1 MIDAILFQ
9 ISTSYIHNYVRS
21 ADAQLGL
28 YYIAEYA
35 NNNNV
40 NIKVKKYSSNEPII
54 ANMLSLIEEYKCNI
68 IGFYVDSENLWT
80 IRRVIMTLK
89 KMIPDIFVIIGG
101 PQVSGD
107 AQLALKRIP
116 NVNCAVVG
124 EGERPVVEI
133 IKQIKESCLDFSK
146 IKGISFLNEIDEYCF
161 TGSQIP
167 IKNLDEYP
175 YPKRKKYTLD
185 EDVIFDQISTGRGCV
200 GQCAFCF
207 EGNKKE
213 NLLRLRSVENVIEEI
228 DYVVSNLNGQKYI
241 TFLDDTFIINPER
254 TKIICNH
261 LIEKYNGEIK
271 WFCEARV
278 DILIRNLHLLPLMK
292 KAGLIRIQLGGE
304 SGSQK
309 VLDAYNKNMQIEQLV
324 TVVKEIY
331 KVGIPSIYINY
342 IIGGAFET
350 LETFNDTVELAK
362 RILEIAPGCVEIGSS
377 LFSPYVGTPMRNHPS
392 NYGIKILDNDLL
404 RGPDGHIPTVET
416 NELNE
421 YKISQLKAIFD
432 SEIINTTKLL
442 LIKLSNEEILTHFHM
457 KRDYSINTN
466 WYDQCIGIESYKNYF
481 EAISYF
487 DFCSLKN
494 LNDEELQISVPHRTS
509 QPVADGECYFRK
521 VASDNFIKNS
531 ELESAVFLLSSGKIS
546 FCEIVDILSRSEK
559 FKHIDNIESAIM
571 DIYKQFDKERLVV
584 WKRSM

>member
-101 PQVSGD
+101 PQVTGD

-133 IKQIKESCLDFSK
+133 IKKIKESCLDFSK
-146 IKGISFLNEIDEYCF
+146 IKGIAYLNEIDEYCF

-185 EDVIFDQISTGRGCV
+185 EDVIFDQISTGRGCI

-466 WYDQCIGIESYKNYF
+466 WYNQCIGIESFKNYF

-494 LNDEELQISVPHRTS
+494 LNDEELQISVPHRTC
-509 QPVADGECYFRK
+509 QPVSDGENYFR
-521 VASDNFIKNS
+521 VINGNYVKNTL
-531 ELESAVFLLSSGKIS
+531 LEEAVFLLSSGKIS
-546 FCEIVDILSRSEK
+546 FCEIVDILSRSER
-559 FKHIDNIESAIM
+559 FKHIENIDSVILN
-571 DIYKQFDKERLVV
+571 IYKQFDKERLIV
-584 WKRSM
+584 WKRSL

>member
-101 PQVSGD
+101 PQVTGD

-133 IKQIKESCLDFSK
+133 IKKIKESCLDFSK
-146 IKGISFLNEIDEYCF
+146 IKGIGYLNEIDEYCF

-185 EDVIFDQISTGRGCV
+185 EDVIFDQISTGRGCI

-350 LETFNDTVELAK
+350 LETFNDTVELVK

-466 WYDQCIGIESYKNYF
+466 WYNQCIGIESFKNYF

>member
-1 MIDAILFQ
+1 MTDAILFQ

-35 NNNNV
+35 NVNNIS
-40 NIKVKKYSSNEPII
+40 IKIKKYSSNEPII
-54 ANMLSLIEEYKCNI
+54 ANMFSLLEKHKCSI

-89 KMIPDIFVIIGG
+89 KMLPDIFVIIGG
-101 PQVSGD
+101 PQVTGD

-116 NVNCAVVG
+116 NVNCAVIG

-133 IKQIKESCLDFSK
+133 IKQIKESCLDYSK
-146 IKGISFLNEIDEYCF
+146 IKGIGYLNEINEYCF

-175 YPKRKKYTLD
+175 YPKRKNYTLD
-185 EDVIFDQISTGRGCV
+185 EDVIFDQISTGRGCI

-309 VLDAYNKNMQIEQLV
+309 VLDAYNKNMQIDQLV

-331 KVGIPSIYINY
+331 KAGIPSIYINY
-342 IIGGAFET
+342 IIGGALEN
-350 LETFNDTVELAK
+350 LETFNDTIELAK

-377 LFSPYVGTPMRNHPS
+377 LFSPYVGTPMRNHPE
-392 NYGIKILDNDLL
+392 NYGIKILDKDLL

-416 NELNE
+416 NQLNE

-432 SEIINTTKLL
+432 SEIINVMKSLL
-442 LIKLSNEEILTHFHM
+442 MKLSDEEILTHFYM

-466 WYDQCIGIESYKNYF
+466 WYDQCIGIESFKNYF
-481 EAISYF
+481 EAIAYF

-494 LNDEELQISVPHRTS
+494 LNEEELQISVPHRTC
-509 QPVADGECYFRK
+509 QPVSDGENYFR
-521 VASDNFIKNS
+521 VINGNYVKNTP
-531 ELESAVFLLSSGKIS
+531 LEEAVFLLSSGKIS

-559 FKHIDNIESAIM
+559 FKHIENIDSVIL
-571 DIYKQFDKERLVV
+571 DIYKQFDKERLIV
-584 WKRSM
+584 WKRSL

>member
-101 PQVSGD
+101 PQVTGD

-116 NVNCAVVG
+116 NVNCAVIG

-133 IKQIKESCLDFSK
+133 IKQIKESCLDYSK
-146 IKGISFLNEIDEYCF
+146 IKGIGYLNEINEYCF

-175 YPKRKKYTLD
+175 YPKRKNYTLD
-185 EDVIFDQISTGRGCV
+185 EDVIFDQISTGRGCI

-309 VLDAYNKNMQIEQLV
+309 VLDAYNKNMQIDQLV

-331 KVGIPSIYINY
+331 KAGIPSIYINY
-342 IIGGAFET
+342 IIGGALEN
-350 LETFNDTVELAK
+350 LETFNDTIELAK

-377 LFSPYVGTPMRNHPS
+377 LFSPYVGTPMRNHPES
-392 NYGIKILDNDLL
+392 YGIKILDKDLL

-416 NELNE
+416 NQLNE

-432 SEIINTTKLL
+432 SEIINVKKSLL
-442 LIKLSNEEILTHFHM
+442 MKLSDEEILTHFYM

-466 WYDQCIGIESYKNYF
+466 WYDQCIGIESFK
-481 EAISYF
+481 
-487 DFCSLKN
+487 K
-494 LNDEELQISVPHRTS
+494 
-509 QPVADGECYFRK
+509 G
-521 VASDNFIKNS
+521 
-531 ELESAVFLLSSGKIS
+531 SSSSSSI
-546 FCEIVDILSRSEK
+546 F
-559 FKHIDNIESAIM
+559 
-571 DIYKQFDKERLVV
+571 
-584 WKRSM
+584 